1 LKRGGQLLEHR
12 EVDAVL
18 AYLEQCRVFWKMGG
32 DRLDAW
38 VQEVKAGGVP
48 NFGANLRY

>member
-1 LKRGGQLLEHR
+1 
-12 EVDAVL
+12 
-18 AYLEQCRVFWKMGG
+18 MGG
-32 DRLDAW
+32 DKLDAW